1 MEIVRKGDL
10 GDADHVRDD
19 ARREGGGEL
28 RGRCTLLWPAPP
40 RPWSA
45 PPTKKNH
52 QDDFEQAQ
60 YFSAEERPGR
70 LWSVSRPAGL
80 AYPKSGLEG
89 SGASAVL
96 RAQNR
101 PSSTQQPLCYTGTE
115 GEDEAGAM
123 IERLWFFRRCG

>member
-1 MEIVRKGDL
+1 MDYVMEIVRKGDL

-40 RPWSA
+40 RSWSV
-45 PPTKKNH
+45 PPTKKNR

-70 LWSVSRPAGL
+70 L
-80 AYPKSGLEG
+80 
-89 SGASAVL
+89 
-96 RAQNR
+96 
-101 PSSTQQPLCYTGTE
+101 
-115 GEDEAGAM
+115 
-123 IERLWFFRRCG
+123 